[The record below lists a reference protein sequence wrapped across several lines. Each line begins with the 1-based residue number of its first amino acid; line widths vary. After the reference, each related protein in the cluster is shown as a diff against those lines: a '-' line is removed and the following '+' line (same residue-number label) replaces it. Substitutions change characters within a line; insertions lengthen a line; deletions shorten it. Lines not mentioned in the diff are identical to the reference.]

1 MTLIKDLI
9 AIPERVHQGDFVLK
23 LADGL
28 AHARDT
34 VRDYV
39 VTPQLAACFDDALSF
54 IESALSAGASK
65 AAYLHGS
72 FGSGKSHFMAVLN
85 LLLSGNLD
93 ARSIAEL
100 ASAVVKHDGWI
111 QGKRFL
117 MVPYH
122 MIGAHDLE
130 SAILGQYADHI
141 RRLHPDAPLPGFYLS
156 EDLFRDARRERDRLG
171 DGAFFDRLN
180 EGKTG
185 PQDGWGDID
194 AGIWD
199 AAGFEA
205 ATLEPPTGSE
215 RQRLIADLVRVY
227 YPSYARVSASH
238 GGGFVPLDEGLAI
251 MSQHA
256 RTLGYDAVIL
266 FLDELI
272 LWLATH
278 AADVNFV
285 SREGSKLSK
294 LVEAIHADRPV
305 PLVSFIA
312 RQRDLRELVGQNL
325 AGAIQLQFADVLKH
339 WEARFHRITLEDR
352 NLPVIAQRRVL
363 RPVSEAARQT
373 LDNAFGEVLKSR
385 REVLDTLLGSNGE
398 EAMFRQVYPFS
409 PALVQAL
416 IAVSSTLQRE
426 RTALKLM
433 LQLLVD
439 RREELALGQIIPVGD
454 LFDVIAEG
462 DEPFADIMRFQ
473 FENAKKLYRT
483 KLLPLLERTHGV
495 SWREAADGDPAKA
508 LALRNDARLLKT
520 LLLAAL
526 VPEVE
531 ALRALN
537 GQRLAALN
545 HGSVR
550 SPIPGREASMV
561 ISKLRGWGGE
571 IGEIKITDDLN
582 PIISIQISGVD
593 TDPILA
599 SVAHED
605 NPGNRRKLVRTMLFD
620 MLGLP
625 ENEDLFQH
633 LVEYGFSW
641 RGTRRQVNVAYEN
654 VRELSDQKL
663 RNQDGAWSVIIDF
676 PFDDDPNRGPR
687 DDIARIQEFQARHD
701 GRADTIIWLP
711 SHLSAKA
718 ARDLGTLARLN
729 YVLTGDQ
736 RFLDHARHLSATDR
750 EQARALLANQRS
762 QLQQRM
768 RSFLE
773 VAYGIADEPRD
784 AVDRTLDGAEHLI
797 ALNGFKPAMPV
808 GANLKV
814 AFEKLLDQSFTY
826 QFPAHPAFDTEAKAP
841 VLRKVH
847 PEIQT
852 ALADPDG
859 RVFIADKKAREL
871 VRSIAN
877 PLKLGEMGETHFVIS
892 HHWRT
897 HFTQRHSQ
905 QGGAMTVRR
914 LRGWT
919 DEPQR
924 MGLTREV
931 QNLVILVFAEQTN
944 RTFVR
949 GTAQIR
955 PTLDSLDDDL
965 ELREQALPS
974 EAGWHEAVRRAG
986 ALFGLTPAGVRNAS
1000 NVARLVDALA
1010 EQAQTRRP
1018 HVDALV
1024 RELERKLQAYGVD
1037 TATAN
1042 RLITARAALAM
1053 LTAVTAA
1060 PPAGMIAAFVAAA
1073 IQTSDSA
1080 MGQAMAKARDLE
1092 EALRDSAWS
1101 VFEVLRSLDDH
1112 RNDAA
1117 GAILAR
1123 VMEILAS
1130 DEHAIALKPA
1140 RDEQHVK
1147 ALKLLSD
1154 TAKPPPPPPPPL
1166 PPPPPP
1172 SPPPLPP
1179 PPLPPPP
1186 LPPPPLPPLPLPP
1199 RDDPD
1204 DVVIVAKEQRNLTA
1218 TDARRVLNSLDR
1230 EMSDHP
1236 DYRLSLAWKIVRKG
1250 KGA

>member
-28 AHARDT
+28 AHARAT

-39 VTPQLAACFDDALSF
+39 VTPQLAACFENALGF
-54 IESALSAGASK
+54 IEDAVRTRASK

-93 ARSIAEL
+93 ARSIPEL
-100 ASAVVKHDGWI
+100 AHVVIKLDGWAA
-111 QGKRFL
+111 GKRFL

-141 RRLHPDAPLPGFYLS
+141 RRLHPDAPVPGFYLS
-156 EDLFRDARRERDRLG
+156 EDLFRDARGERSRLG
-171 DGAFFDRLN
+171 DAAFFDRLN
-180 EGKTG
+180 EGKAG
-185 PQDGWGDID
+185 PTDGWGDID

-205 ATLEPPTGSE
+205 AMLEPPTGTE
-215 RQRLIADLVRVY
+215 RQRLIADLVRVF
-227 YPSYARVSASH
+227 YPSYAKVQASH

-256 RTLGYDAVIL
+256 QGLGYDTVIL

-363 RPVSEAARQT
+363 KPVSETARQT
-373 LDNAFGEVLKSR
+373 LDNAFGEFIRGR
-385 REVLDTLLGSNGE
+385 REVLDTLLGSTGE
-398 EAMFRQVYPFS
+398 EVMFRQVYPFS
-409 PALVQAL
+409 PALVQTL
-416 IAVSSTLQRE
+416 IAVSSVLQRE
-426 RTALKLM
+426 RTALRLM

-439 RREELALGQIIPVGD
+439 RRDELALGQIIPVGD
-454 LFDVIAEG
+454 LFDVIADG
-462 DEPFADIMRFQ
+462 DEPFSDAMRYH

-483 KLLPLLERTHGV
+483 KLLPLLERTHDL
-495 SWREAADGDPAKA
+495 SWAEAATGNPAKA

-531 ALRALN
+531 ALKALT
-537 GQRLAALN
+537 GPRLAALN
-545 HGSVR
+545 HGSVK
-550 SPIPGREASMV
+550 SPIPGRENQMV
-561 ISKLRGWGGE
+561 LNKLRNWATE
-571 IGEIKITDDLN
+571 VGEIKITEDVN
-582 PIISIQISGVD
+582 PIISIQITGVD

-599 SVAHED
+599 SVASED
-605 NPGNRRKLVRTMLFD
+605 NPGNRRRLVRTMLFD
-620 MLGLP
+620 MLGIP
-625 ENEDLFQH
+625 ENEDLFEN
-633 LVEYGFSW
+633 LVEYGFTW

-654 VRELSDQKL
+654 VRELSDQRL

-676 PFDDDPNRGPR
+676 PFDDDPNMGPSY
-687 DDIARIQEFQARHD
+687 DIARIQEFQGRHD
-701 GRADTIIWLP
+701 GRADTIVWLP
-711 SHLSAKA
+711 SHLSIKA

-729 YVLTGDQ
+729 YVLTGEQ
-736 RFLDHARHLSATDR
+736 RFTDHSRHLSAIDR
-750 EQARALLANQRS
+750 DQARALLTNQRS

-768 RSFLE
+768 RAYLE

-784 AVDRTLDGAEHLI
+784 AVDRTLDGSEHLLS
-797 ALNGFKPAMPV
+797 LNGFRPAMPV
-808 GANLKV
+808 GATLKA
-814 AFEKLLDQSFTY
+814 AFDKLLDQLFTY
-826 QFPAHPAFDTEAKAP
+826 QFPAHPLFDGEVKVS
-841 VLRKVH
+841 VLKKVL
-847 PEIQT
+847 PEIQK
-852 ALADPDG
+852 ALAEPDG
-859 RVFIADKKAREL
+859 RVFIADKAVRQL
-871 VRSIAN
+871 VRSVAN
-877 PLKLGEMGETHFVIS
+877 PLKMGEMGETHFVIS
-892 HHWRT
+892 HHWRS

-931 QNLVILVFAEQTN
+931 QNFVILVFAEQTN
-944 RTFVR
+944 RTFVK
-949 GTAQIR
+949 GTATAR

-965 ELREQALPS
+965 ELREQTLPP
-974 EAGWHEAVRRAG
+974 EAEWREAVRRAG
-986 ALFGLTPAGVRNAS
+986 ALFGLTPAEVRNAG
-1000 NVARLVDALA
+1000 NVAKLTEALT
-1010 EQAQTRRP
+1010 EKVGERRP
-1018 HVDALV
+1018 HVEALV
-1024 RELERKLQAYGVD
+1024 RELERKLQAYGVE

-1042 RLITARAALAM
+1042 RLITVRAALAM
-1053 LTAVTAA
+1053 LTGVAAA
-1060 PPAGMIAAFVAAA
+1060 PSTGMIAAFAAA
-1073 IQTSDSA
+1073 TIQTSDTA
-1080 MGQAMAKARDLE
+1080 MGQAIAKAKDLE

-1101 VFEVLRSLDDH
+1101 VFDILRTLNDH
-1112 RNDAA
+1112 RKDAA

-1123 VMEILAS
+1123 VVEILSS

-1140 RDEQHVK
+1140 RDEQHGK
-1147 ALKLLSD
+1147 ALRLLSD
-1154 TAKPPPPPPPPL
+1154 TPKPAPVPTPTPTPTPPA
-1166 PPPPPP
+1166 
-1172 SPPPLPP
+1172 
-1179 PPLPPPP
+1179 
-1186 LPPPPLPPLPLPP
+1186 
-1199 RDDPD
+1199 DPTE
-1204 DVVIVAKEQRNLTA
+1204 VVIASKEQRNLSA
-1218 TDARRVLNSLDR
+1218 SDARRVLSSLDK
-1230 EMSDHP
+1230 EMSEHP
-1236 DYRLSLAWKIVRKG
+1236 DYRLNLAWKIVKRG
-1250 KGA
+1250 QGA